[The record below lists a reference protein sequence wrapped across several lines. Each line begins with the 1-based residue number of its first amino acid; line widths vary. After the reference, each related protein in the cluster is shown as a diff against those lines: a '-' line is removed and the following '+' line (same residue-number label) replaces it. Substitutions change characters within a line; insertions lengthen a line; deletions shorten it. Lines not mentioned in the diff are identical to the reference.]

1 MDFYVID
8 WSVVA
13 SFLSAATTLFTGIV
27 AIFIFKK
34 WKSQKGSEVISI
46 EAKKIFKSIDQ
57 ISTVLS
63 VVFED
68 MLKMAI
74 DGKVP
79 IEFPKENF
87 INFRTLNIDIIK
99 SLDLIIFKNED
110 KQTISIVN
118 KFNDNYRALAMLY
131 HKQGKIQLNDML
143 ECKEKYVSSAK
154 ALKDEM
160 YKYALYKK
168 TIKS

>member
-87 INFRTLNIDIIK
+87 INLAII
-99 SLDLIIFKNED
+99 
-110 KQTISIVN
+110 
-118 KFNDNYRALAMLY
+118 
-131 HKQGKIQLNDML
+131 
-143 ECKEKYVSSAK
+143 
-154 ALKDEM
+154 
-160 YKYALYKK
+160 
-168 TIKS
+168 